1 MKGKQIS
8 MGALTVL
15 LLSAVAWTVALAAE
29 PAKQPQTAAATPV
42 IRLEQ
47 ERLERASAQSLTE
60 QSMTI
65 SPLAERISHQSGF
78 ADWQGADAVLLRTLY
93 DPSGHET
100 ALLWQ
105 IEREGVATGYLV
117 STLDGQNVYE
127 YSRKSAPSLPSAI
140 AGQAVAQGHI
150 YAGPGL
156 HLVWLNGEQGLEL
169 YDLVRRQTLPGGEL
183 LGKLPALT
191 PMPESAP
198 LREQDLAAVA
208 SPADSALY
216 AVGLFGA
223 AKLHAQKA
231 GFPSLAAYAGEEA
244 GAEPAFVVYEAI
256 PDRLKIVLQI
266 SRLVR
271 HGDFAYA
278 GLIDP
283 FAEGEETVP
292 VYVDSRFPVAAVPVS
307 TPSAK

>member
-15 LLSAVAWTVALAAE
+15 LLSAVAWTVAVAAE
-29 PAKQPQTAAATPV
+29 PTKQPQSAAAASV

-47 ERLERASAQSLTE
+47 EMLERASAQSLTE
-60 QSMTI
+60 QSMNI

-78 ADWQGADAVLLRTLY
+78 ADWLAADAVLLRTLY
-93 DPSGHET
+93 DPDGHET

-127 YSRKSAPSLPSAI
+127 YSRQSAPSLPSDI
-140 AGQAVAQGHI
+140 AGQAVAQGHM

-183 LGKLPALT
+183 VGKLPALT

-223 AKLHAQKA
+223 AKHHAQKT

-244 GAEPAFVVYEAI
+244 GAEPAFVVYESI

-266 SRLVR
+266 SRLIR
-271 HGDFAYA
+271 HGDFTYA

-283 FAEGEETVP
+283 FTEGEEPAP